1 LVFSMWSRSQTEP
14 QGRLFY
20 AIPADTG
27 LWQIGELTPGQPV
40 EGSVGHFILGMGQD
54 AAGELY
60 IATSDETTPVG
71 QTGRVY
77 KLIPR

>member
-1 LVFSMWSRSQTEP
+1 MWSRSQTEP

-20 AIPADTG
+20 AIPTDTG
-27 LWQIGELTPGQPV
+27 LWQIGELIPGQPV

-60 IATSDETTPVG
+60 IATSDGTTPVG

>member
-1 LVFSMWSRSQTEP
+1 MWSRSQTEP

-27 LWQIGELTPGQPV
+27 LWQIGELTPGQPAD
-40 EGSVGHFILGMGQD
+40 GTVGHYILGMGQD

-60 IATSDETTPVG
+60 IAASVERAPIG

>member
-1 LVFSMWSRSQTEP
+1 M
-14 QGRLFY
+14 
-20 AIPADTG
+20 
-27 LWQIGELTPGQPV
+27 GELTPGQAV
-40 EGSVGHFILGMGQD
+40 DGSVGHFILGMGQD

-60 IATSDETTPVG
+60 IATSDERTPVG